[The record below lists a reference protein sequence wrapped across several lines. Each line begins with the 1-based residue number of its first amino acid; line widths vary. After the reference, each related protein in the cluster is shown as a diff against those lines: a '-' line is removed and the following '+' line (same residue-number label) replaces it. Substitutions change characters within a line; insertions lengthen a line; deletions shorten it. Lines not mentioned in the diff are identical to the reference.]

1 MQVQHEARG
10 AAVVIS
16 LIGDLDSRTASATLD
31 EVVAIFDQSSDVIL
45 DLSKV
50 QYMSS
55 AGLRT
60 MLLLHRH
67 ALCRSITMTVVGLS
81 DELRSLLSATGLMRF
96 FAEAPQAAGVA
107 GVAGAAGAAGGIGGA
122 A

>member
-1 MQVQHEARG
+1 
-10 AAVVIS
+10 
-16 LIGDLDSRTASATLD
+16 
-31 EVVAIFDQSSDVIL
+31 
-45 DLSKV
+45 
-50 QYMSS
+50 
-55 AGLRT
+55 
-60 MLLLHRH
+60 
-67 ALCRSITMTVVGLS
+67 MTVVGLS